1 MKIGILGG
9 TFDPIHLGHLI
20 MADQVLDIL
29 NLDKVVFIPTGRPPH
44 KDEKNIRSSKDRMEM
59 VDLAI
64 RSNTHFESSD
74 IEIKEN
80 KLSYTVDT
88 IKKLEEIYP
97 EDELYFIV
105 GGDSLLSLDSWKG
118 HGEIIASIGIVVV
131 NRITANKEKI
141 KKKIDYYNK
150 TFSGNVCLVDCP
162 VIDISSTGIRRRVK
176 ESRTINYLVP
186 EGVKKYIIDNNL
198 YK

>member
-9 TFDPIHLGHLI
+9 TFDPVHLGHLI

-29 NLDKVVFIPTGRPPH
+29 NLDKVIFIPTGRPPH
-44 KDEKNIRSSKDRMEM
+44 KDEKNVTSSKDRMEM
-59 VDLAI
+59 VNLAI
-64 RSNTHFESSD
+64 RSNALFESSD

-88 IKKLEEIYP
+88 IKKLEKIYP

-118 HGEIIASIGIVVV
+118 HEEIIASISIAVV
-131 NRITANKEKI
+131 NRITANDQKI
-141 KKKIDYYNK
+141 KNKISYYNK
-150 TFSGNVCLVDCP
+150 NFLGNISLVNCP

-186 EGVKKYIIDNNL
+186 EEVKKYISDENL